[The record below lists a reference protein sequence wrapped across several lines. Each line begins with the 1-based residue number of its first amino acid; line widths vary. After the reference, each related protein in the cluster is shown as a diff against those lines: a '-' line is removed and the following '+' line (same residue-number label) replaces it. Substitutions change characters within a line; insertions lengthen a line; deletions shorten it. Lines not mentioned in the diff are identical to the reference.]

1 MHFGIDLG
9 TTNSLISVFENGQAR
24 LIGGEA
30 PLFPSVVSVLDCA
43 LVVGPVAKERLV
55 AHPEATV
62 AAFKRAMGTQK
73 SFRLGKTSLSA
84 PDLSALVLRALRERA
99 EAELGVPVR
108 DVVISVPAY
117 FNQIQRRAVRQAAL
131 SADLN
136 PIRLVNEPTAAAL
149 AYGLQDIDGEGHILV
164 FDLGGGT
171 FDVSIVE
178 IFERVIEVKA
188 TSGDAYLGGEDFTEA
203 LVAHF
208 IDTLGLRALSS
219 EERAQLWGA
228 CEALKHQLSTAHAA
242 RCSFH
247 PRKGEVELAITREGF
262 AEVVSPLVQRL
273 RLPVER
279 ALYDA
284 KLGREQ
290 IDRVVL
296 VGGAT
301 RMPVVRALVARLLGK
316 LPEAGLD
323 PDLVVALGA
332 ATQAALIARDA
343 AFDDVMMTDVSAF
356 SLGFEVA
363 RRQGNTQISGYFQ
376 PVIERNTVIPVSREH
391 RFSPANER
399 QKMVKLALYQGE
411 APLVKD
417 NIALGHLEVRLP
429 PGASVNE
436 QISVRLSYDTSGLI
450 EVDARVLSSGL
461 QTSLVIEA
469 LAGEMSAAEREARRK
484 ALAALKVHPRDEE
497 ANIALMARIERW
509 YAMARGGDRDWLQA
523 MLAAFQD
530 LLEGQNLSDIA
541 QARTAIS
548 ADLDAFE
555 ARYVR

>member
-24 LIGGEA
+24 LVGAEA
-30 PLFPSVVSVLDCA
+30 PLFPSVVSLIDGA

-62 AAFKRAMGTQK
+62 AAFKRAMGTGK
-73 SFRLGKTSLSA
+73 SFRLGRQSFSA
-84 PDLSALVLRALRERA
+84 PDLSALVLRALRARA
-99 EAELGVPVR
+99 EAELGVEVR

-117 FNQIQRRAVRQAAL
+117 FNQIQRNAVRQAAI

-149 AYGLQDIDGEGHILV
+149 AYGVQDIDSEGHILV

-178 IFERVIEVKA
+178 VFERVIEVKA
-188 TSGDAYLGGEDFTEA
+188 TSGDAYLGGEDFTGA

-208 IDTLGLRALSS
+208 IATHDLGKPSP

-228 CEALKHQLSTAHAA
+228 AEALKHQLSSAHEA
-242 RCSFH
+242 RCTH
-247 PRKGEVELAITREGF
+247 HARKGPVELSITREGF
-262 AEVVSPLVQRL
+262 ADLVSPLVQRL

-284 KLGREQ
+284 KLGRDQ

-301 RMPVVRALVARLLGK
+301 RMPVVRALVARHLGK

-343 AFDDVMMTDVSAF
+343 AFDDVVMTDVSAF
-356 SLGFEVA
+356 SLGFEVS
-363 RRQGNTQISGYFQ
+363 RLQGNAQLGGYFQ
-376 PVIERNTVIPVSREH
+376 PLIERNTVIPVSRETV
-391 RFSPANER
+391 FSPVNAR
-399 QKMVKLALYQGE
+399 QSRITLNLFQGE

-417 NIALGHLEVRLP
+417 NIALGKLDVRLP
-429 PGASVNE
+429 PGAGTDE
-436 QISVRLSYDTSGLI
+436 QIAVRLSYDTSGLI
-450 EVDARVLSSGL
+450 EVDAKVLSNGL
-461 QTSLVIEA
+461 STSLVIST
-469 LAGEMSAAEREARRK
+469 LAGEMAPAELDARRK
-484 ALAALKVHPRDEE
+484 ALAALKVHPREEE
-497 ANIALMARIERW
+497 ANIALLARIERW
-509 YAMARGGDRDWLQA
+509 YAMARGDDRDRLQA
-523 MLAAFQD
+523 MLAAFQAVI
-530 LLEGQNLSDIA
+530 EGQNLSDIA
-541 QARTAIS
+541 QARATMA
-548 ADLDAFE
+548 ADLDVFE
-555 ARYVR
+555 AHYVR